1 MGGVFYVWLIPLLA
15 VVALALGI
23 FYLCLRRNWSTEAE
37 PKSPLEQ
44 AQELE
49 RDEAQ
54 ASQVKQTDAPGQL
67 PT

>member
-15 VVALALGI
+15 VVALGLGI
-23 FYLCLRRNWSTEAE
+23 LYLCLRRNWSAEAE

-49 RDEAQ
+49 REEAR
-54 ASQVKQTDAPGQL
+54 ASQVKPTDAPGHR
-67 PT
+67 

>member
-15 VVALALGI
+15 VVALGLGI
-23 FYLCLRRNWSTEAE
+23 FYLCLRRNWPAQAE

-49 RDEAQ
+49 REEARVGQ
-54 ASQVKQTDAPGQL
+54 LKSADAPGRL